1 MKILIA
7 VILLFSCS
15 KENQRMSD
23 EVLLTVTSECN
34 CSIKVYKMD
43 SSQYL
48 STTYDCEYRRILPL
62 KIERGTYMD
71 ITHHSL
77 PLISEHSLPAF
88 QSKVYHQ
95 VAGLIKVFQCKVYH
109 SQVFFC

>member
-7 VILLFSCS
+7 VILLISCS

-48 STTYDCEYRRILPL
+48 STTYDCEYIHILPL
-62 KIERGTYMD
+62 KIESGTYT
-71 ITHHSL
+71 IKAST
-77 PLISEHSLPAF
+77 P
-88 QSKVYHQ
+88 QGKQ
-95 VAGLIKVFQCKVYH
+95 VNKLFTKGNY
-109 SQVFFC
+109 SQELNIEF

>member
-7 VILLFSCS
+7 VILLISCS

-48 STTYDCEYRRILPL
+48 STTYDCEYVHILPL
-62 KIERGTYMD
+62 KIESGTYT
-71 ITHHSL
+71 IKAAT
-77 PLISEHSLPAF
+77 P
-88 QSKVYHQ
+88 QGKQ
-95 VAGLIKVFQCKVYH
+95 VNKVFTKGNFRQ
-109 SQVFFC
+109 QLNIEF

>member
-7 VILLFSCS
+7 VILLISCC

-23 EVLLTVTSECN
+23 EVLLTVTNECN

-48 STTYDCEYRRILPL
+48 STTYDCEYIHILPL
-62 KIERGTYMD
+62 KIERGTY
-71 ITHHSL
+71 IIKAAT
-77 PLISEHSLPAF
+77 P
-88 QSKVYHQ
+88 QGKQ
-95 VAGLIKVFQCKVYH
+95 VNKVFTKGNY
-109 SQVFFC
+109 SQQLNIEF

>member
-7 VILLFSCS
+7 MILLVSCS

-43 SSQYL
+43 GSQYL
-48 STTYDCEYRRILPL
+48 SNIFDCEYLHILPL
-62 KIERGTYMD
+62 KIESGTYT
-71 ITHHSL
+71 IKAAT
-77 PLISEHSLPAF
+77 P
-88 QSKVYHQ
+88 QGKQ
-95 VAGLIKVFQCKVYH
+95 VNKLFTKGNY
-109 SQVFFC
+109 SQELNIEF